1 MGAKALKIET
11 MKSKILFSAMFVAFL
26 GFANIS
32 MAQDGSFVKNHPRRA
47 EVNQRLQN
55 QDRRIHNKVRNGD
68 ISRHQAHNLHRKDHR
83 IRREERRMAFRHNGH
98 INSHEQN
105 RLDQREN
112 RLSRKIR
119 RA

>member
-1 MGAKALKIET
+1 
-11 MKSKILFSAMFVAFL
+11 MFVAFL

-83 IRREERRMAFRHNGH
+83 IRREEEGWRSATMVISAVRT
-98 INSHEQN
+98 EQAEPPGKSSEP
-105 RLDQREN
+105 EN
-112 RLSRKIR
+112 TQSIK
-119 RA
+119 A